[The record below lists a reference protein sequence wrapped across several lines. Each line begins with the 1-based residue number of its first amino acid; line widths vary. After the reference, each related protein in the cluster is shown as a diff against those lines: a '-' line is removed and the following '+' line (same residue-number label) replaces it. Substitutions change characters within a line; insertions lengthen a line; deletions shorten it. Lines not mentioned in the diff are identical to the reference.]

1 MYYQIVNL
9 LTIYTKLIY
18 ISTISRIL
26 KTVYKYS
33 AIYQKL

>member
-9 LTIYTKLIY
+9 LTVYAKLIY

-26 KTVYKYS
+26 KTVYKYP
-33 AIYQKL
+33 IIHQE